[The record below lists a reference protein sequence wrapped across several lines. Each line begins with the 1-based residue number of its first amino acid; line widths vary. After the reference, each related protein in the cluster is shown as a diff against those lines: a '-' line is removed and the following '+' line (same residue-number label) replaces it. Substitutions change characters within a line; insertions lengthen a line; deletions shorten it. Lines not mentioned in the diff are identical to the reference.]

1 MTLIISEVQVARARA
16 LMSQLATNSISTV
29 SSGYGQ
35 SSTHSCSILFLF
47 ERSTSYVLGIL
58 KLDTSN
64 ELWLVLIKRGFYSIL
79 PDTRVLLVLLA
90 AFETYLAG
98 IWAVSLVD
106 QTAPF
111 PSTGCI
117 ASPALGREGLATVA
131 RFSWHRT
138 ECGYDQ

>member
-64 ELWLVLIKRGFYSIL
+64 ELWLVLKRGFY
-79 PDTRVLLVLLA
+79 PDARVLLVLLA

-98 IWAVSLVD
+98 IWAV
-106 QTAPF
+106 
-111 PSTGCI
+111 
-117 ASPALGREGLATVA
+117 
-131 RFSWHRT
+131 
-138 ECGYDQ
+138 